1 MVTLTISLPD
11 AMKDWLDEQV
21 EDGEYATASDYL
33 SDLIRRDREERD
45 ADHDERLAELRRI
58 VDESL
63 ASGISEDTLQDR
75 IAKGNAMLQERRKAN
90 G

>member
-1 MVTLTISLPD
+1 MVTLTISLPET
-11 AMKDWLDEQV
+11 MKDWLDEQV

-33 SDLIRRDREERD
+33 SDLIRRDRDERI
-45 ADHDERLAELRRI
+45 ADDDERLEELRRI

-63 ASGISEDTLQDR
+63 ASGISQDTLQDR
-75 IAKGNAMLQERRKAN
+75 IAKGNAILAERRKAN

>member
-11 AMKDWLDEQV
+11 TMKDWLEEQV

-33 SDLIRRDREERD
+33 SDLVRRDREEQGR
-45 ADHDERLAELRRI
+45 DHDERLEELRRI
-58 VDESL
+58 VDESI
-63 ASGISEDTLQDR
+63 ASGISEDTLEDR
-75 IAKGNAMLQERRKAN
+75 IAKGNAILLERRKAN